1 MPTINKARFEKL
13 RAAVLAK
20 RAERDAYDHA
30 MHLNYGA
37 GWRLTWLTKTE
48 QTKWNRLCAAYY
60 KAADRMHALLE
71 ASPRDW
77 KSGVPTA
84 WVVEELPF
92 EDACKPISEAL
103 SVVPPMA
110 YGCVVKKR

>member
-1 MPTINKARFEKL
+1 MSKLTRDRFERL

-20 RAERDAYDHA
+20 RAVKDSVRRTLELKYGQCNLNWCTAKEVKIQLAAQAAYD
-30 MHLNYGA
+30 
-37 GWRLTWLTKTE
+37 
-48 QTKWNRLCAAYY
+48 

-77 KSGVPTA
+77 KEGVPTA
-84 WVVEELPF
+84 WAVEELSYD
-92 EDACKPISEAL
+92 DACKPLSEAL

-110 YGCVVKKR
+110 YGYSIPKR